1 MKKHGILNSHISEV
15 LSNLGHTDKIMI
27 ADCGLPIPKNVKKID
42 LSLKP
47 GTPSF
52 LEVIEVITKDMY
64 IEKYY
69 YAEEMKKNKLYNDL
83 MFKFS
88 EIEGISKTHEELKC
102 LSQEVKVIIRTGDI
116 TPYAN
121 VILQS
126 GVNFKELY
134 ENFSKEY

>member
-15 LSNLGHTDKIMI
+15 LTNLGHTDKIMI
-27 ADCGLPIPKNVKKID
+27 ADCGLPTPENVKKID

-52 LEVIEVITKDMY
+52 LDVLDTIKKDMC

-69 YAEEMKKNKLYNDL
+69 YAKEMEQNELFKDLIYKLG
-83 MFKFS
+83 
-88 EIEGISKTHEELKC
+88 EIEGVSKTHEELKD
-102 LSQEVKVIIRTGDI
+102 LSQEVKVIIRTGEI
-116 TPYAN
+116 MPYAN
-121 VILQS
+121 IILQS